1 MAPYYLF
8 GPKNVGSVFG
18 RSFKSLNGGRRLMSR
33 QTGGVR
39 DCKVNFPAG
48 GVFDIFG
55 SSALLPGKIVMPHT
69 TEGFAGICGEIKGR
83 VGSLGFCAVSGA
95 APATMTPHR
104 SPKRQVNFIPSSF
117 GFSQYSVAP
126 VQKLVV
132 VIWPFGIHDESAGYW
147 LSREVVAPIA
157 VTHVRDRPAAIA
169 QDGSELRVVEDATQ
183 RVTCVVAG
191 TDTMQ
196 HG

>member
-69 TEGFAGICGEIKGR
+69 TEGFMAVCGEINGK
-83 VGSLGFCAVSGA
+83 VGSLGCWAVSC
-95 APATMTPHR
+95 APAATTPHR
-104 SPKRQVNFIPSSF
+104 TPKRQVNFIPSSF
-117 GFSQYSVAP
+117 GFSQYSAAP
-126 VQKLVV
+126 IRKSVM
-132 VIWPFGIHDESAGYW
+132 VIWPI
-147 LSREVVAPIA
+147 
-157 VTHVRDRPAAIA
+157 
-169 QDGSELRVVEDATQ
+169 GSGLK
-183 RVTCVVAG
+183 
-191 TDTMQ
+191 
-196 HG
+196 